1 MNRADRTGKA
11 PAFAAGTETAEL
23 TAIVTGRRDSL
34 FAGDL
39 ATGRDAVTA
48 KVQGRRI
55 LVVGGSGSI
64 GAATIRLILDFRPAA
79 LHVID
84 HNENSLAELVRDL
97 RGGPS
102 AMAGVDFRAL
112 PLDYG
117 SPVMERFLTEAPPYD
132 VVLNFAALKHVRSE
146 KDIYSVLQMF
156 DTNVVRHIR
165 FKRWLAAQHHG
176 ATYFAVSTDKA
187 ANPVSLMGAS
197 KRLMEDLIFDVAAA
211 PYQSSTSARFANV
224 AFSNGSLLQGFGY
237 RLAKRQ
243 PLAVPRDTRRYFISH
258 REAAEL
264 CLLAA
269 CRIPGDHIAVP
280 RADAQFRLQLLED
293 VACAC
298 LDYWG
303 LIPERYADEE
313 RARRDV
319 ERLAQ
324 EGRWPLLLTP
334 LDTGGEKPF
343 EEFVGAGE
351 SATDCGLRQ
360 VSALRHLPCTAAA
373 RRLFDDITHW
383 VNEPHRAVGKAAFV
397 EAISGALP
405 SFSHAASER
414 NLDQR
419 L

>member
-1 MNRADRTGKA
+1 MNRVDRADKA
-11 PAFAAGTETAEL
+11 RPFIVGTEITEL
-23 TAIVTGRRDSL
+23 TSIVTGRTDSL
-34 FAGDL
+34 FASDL
-39 ATGRDAVTA
+39 EASGERVLA
-48 KVQGRRI
+48 KVRDRRI
-55 LVVGGSGSI
+55 LVIGGGGSI
-64 GAATIRLILDFRPAA
+64 GAATVRIVLDYRPSA
-79 LHVID
+79 LHVVD
-84 HNENSLAELVRDL
+84 HNENYLAELVREL
-97 RGGPS
+97 RGRS
-102 AMAGVDFRAL
+102 AGIRDTDFRAL

-117 SPVMERFLTEAPPYD
+117 GSVMERFLADSPPYD

-165 FKRWLAAQHHG
+165 FKRWLAEHRHG

-211 PYQSSTSARFANV
+211 DSQSTTSARFANV
-224 AFSNGSLLQGFGY
+224 AFSNGSLLQAFGY

-258 REAAEL
+258 REAGEF
-264 CLLAA
+264 CLLAT
-269 CRIPGDHIAVP
+269 CRIPDRHIAVP
-280 RADAQFRLQLLED
+280 RVDATLRLQLLED
-293 VACAC
+293 IACVY

-303 LIPERYADEE
+303 WRAERYVDEAQ
-313 RARRDV
+313 ARDDV
-319 ERLAQ
+319 ERLAR

-351 SATDCGLRQ
+351 NPTDCGLANLTA
-360 VSALRHLPCTAAA
+360 VRHVPCLNAEKKI
-373 RRLFDDITHW
+373 FDQIAHW
-383 VNEPHRAVGKAAFV
+383 VTEPDLAIAKSKFIS
-397 EAISGALP
+397 AISDALP
-405 SFSHAASER
+405 NFRHAESER

>member
-1 MNRADRTGKA
+1 MNRADRASTA
-11 PAFAAGTETAEL
+11 HPFIAGTETAEL
-23 TAIVTGRRDSL
+23 TANVTGRTHSL
-34 FAGDL
+34 FASDL
-39 ATGRDAVTA
+39 EASHDRVLA
-48 KVQGRRI
+48 KICDRRI
-55 LVVGGSGSI
+55 LVIGGGGSI
-64 GAATIRLILDFRPAA
+64 GAATVRIILDYLPSA
-79 LHVID
+79 LHIVD
-84 HNENSLAELVRDL
+84 HNENYLAELVREL
-97 RGGPS
+97 RGRS
-102 AMAGVDFRAL
+102 AGIPDIDFRAL

-117 SPVMERFLTEAPPYD
+117 GPVMERFLADSPPYD

-156 DTNVVRHIR
+156 DTNVVRHLR
-165 FKRWLAAQHHG
+165 FKRWLADHRHG

-211 PYQSSTSARFANV
+211 SSQSTTSARFANV

-258 REAAEL
+258 REAGEL
-264 CLLAA
+264 CLLAT
-269 CRIPGDHIAVP
+269 CRIPDGHIAVP
-280 RADAQFRLQLLED
+280 RVDATLQLQLLED
-293 VACAC
+293 IACAC

-303 LIPERYADEE
+303 WRAERYVDEAQ
-313 RARRDV
+313 ARNDV
-319 ERLAQ
+319 ERLAR

-343 EEFVGAGE
+343 EEFVGTDE
-351 SATDCGLRQ
+351 SATDCGLSNLTT
-360 VSALRHLPCTAAA
+360 VCHVPCLTAEQK
-373 RRLFDDITHW
+373 LFDQIARW
-383 VNEPHRAVGKAAFV
+383 VAEPDLAIVKSKFIS
-397 EAISGALP
+397 AISDAVP
-405 SFSHAASER
+405 NFRHSDSER

>member
-1 MNRADRTGKA
+1 MNKADRA
-11 PAFAAGTETAEL
+11 SAAHPFIAGTETAEL
-23 TAIVTGRRDSL
+23 TAIVTGRTNSL
-34 FAGDL
+34 FASDL
-39 ATGRDAVTA
+39 EASSEPVLA
-48 KVQGRRI
+48 KVRDRRI
-55 LVVGGSGSI
+55 LVIGGGGSI
-64 GAATIRLILDFRPAA
+64 GAATVRIILDYQPSA
-79 LHVID
+79 LHIVD
-84 HNENSLAELVRDL
+84 HNENYLAELVREL
-97 RGGPS
+97 RGRS
-102 AMAGVDFRAL
+102 AGIPDIDFRAL

-117 SPVMERFLTEAPPYD
+117 GPVMERFLADSPPYD

-156 DTNVVRHIR
+156 DTNVVRHLR
-165 FKRWLAAQHHG
+165 FKRWLADHRHG

-211 PYQSSTSARFANV
+211 SSQSTTSARFANV

-258 REAAEL
+258 QEAGEL
-264 CLLAA
+264 CLLAT
-269 CRIPGDHIAVP
+269 CRIPNGHIAVP
-280 RADAQFRLQLLED
+280 RVDDTLQLQLLED
-293 VACAC
+293 IACAC
-298 LDYWG
+298 LNYWG
-303 LIPERYADEE
+303 WRAERYGDEAQ
-313 RARRDV
+313 ARNDV
-319 ERLAQ
+319 ERLAR

-351 SATDCGLRQ
+351 SAIDCGLLN
-360 VSALRHLPCTAAA
+360 VSALRHIPGVAARQELFEQIARWVDEPDFAIAKANFVSVIAAA
-373 RRLFDDITHW
+373 
-383 VNEPHRAVGKAAFV
+383 
-397 EAISGALP
+397 LP
-405 SFSHAASER
+405 NFRHSQSEQ

>member
-1 MNRADRTGKA
+1 MNRLHRTASA
-11 PAFAAGTETAEL
+11 PAFMAGTESAEL
-23 TAIVTGRRDSL
+23 TAIVTGRSASL
-34 FAGDL
+34 FADDV
-39 ATGRDAVTA
+39 AASRDAIGA
-48 KVQGRRI
+48 KLRGRRV
-55 LVVGGSGSI
+55 LAVGGAGSI
-64 GAATIRLILDFRPAA
+64 GAATVALALDYGPAA
-79 LHVID
+79 LHAAD

-97 RGGPS
+97 RGRP
-102 AMAGVDFRAL
+102 AGIGDADFRAL

-117 SPVMERFLTEAPPYD
+117 SPVMERFLADMPPYD

-165 FKRWLAAQHHG
+165 FKRWLAAHRHG

-211 PYQSSTSARFANV
+211 RNQRSTSARFANV

-258 REAAEL
+258 REAADL

-280 RADAQFRLQLLED
+280 RADAGFQLQVLED

-298 LDYWG
+298 LAYWG
-303 LIPERYADEE
+303 LKPERYDDES
-313 RARRDV
+313 RARNDV
-319 ERLAQ
+319 ERLSR

-334 LDTGGEKPF
+334 LDTGGEKSF
-343 EEFVGAGE
+343 EEFIGTGE
-351 SATDCGLRQ
+351 SETECGLRS
-360 VSALRHLPCTAAA
+360 VAVLRHVPCAAVA
-373 RRLFDDITHW
+373 LHLFDDIASW
-383 VNEPHRAVGKAAFV
+383 VNEPRRTIGKAEFA
-397 EAISGALP
+397 GAVAAVLP
-405 SFSHAASER
+405 NFHHAASEQ

>member
-1 MNRADRTGKA
+1 MNRADRANTA
-11 PAFAAGTETAEL
+11 RPFIAGTETAEL
-23 TAIVTGRRDSL
+23 TSIVTGRTNSL

-39 ATGRDAVTA
+39 QASSDHVFA
-48 KVQGRRI
+48 KVRDRRI
-55 LVVGGSGSI
+55 LVIGGGGSI
-64 GAATIRLILDFRPAA
+64 GAATVRIILDYHPSA
-79 LHVID
+79 LHVVD
-84 HNENSLAELVRDL
+84 HNENYLAELVREL
-97 RGGPS
+97 RGRS
-102 AMAGVDFRAL
+102 AGIPDIDFRAL

-117 SPVMERFLTEAPPYD
+117 GPVMERLLTDSPPYD

-156 DTNVVRHIR
+156 DTNLVRHVR
-165 FKRWLAAQHHG
+165 FKRWLADHRHG

-211 PYQSSTSARFANV
+211 SGQSTTSARFANV

-258 REAAEL
+258 QEAGEL
-264 CLLAA
+264 CMLAT
-269 CRIPGDHIAVP
+269 CRIPDNHIAVP
-280 RADAQFRLQLLED
+280 RVDTTLQLQLLED
-293 VACAC
+293 IACAC
-298 LDYWG
+298 LEYWG
-303 LIPERYADEE
+303 LRAERYIDEAG
-313 RARRDV
+313 ARNDV
-319 ERLAQ
+319 ERLAR

-343 EEFVGAGE
+343 EEFVGTGE
-351 SATDCGLRQ
+351 SATDCGLIN
-360 VSALRHLPCTAAA
+360 VSAVRHIPGVTTEQK
-373 RRLFDDITHW
+373 LFDQIARW
-383 VNEPHRAVGKAAFV
+383 VDEPDLAIAKATFIG
-397 EAISGALP
+397 AISDALP
-405 SFSHAASER
+405 NFRHSQSER

>member
-1 MNRADRTGKA
+1 MNRADRASTA
-11 PAFAAGTETAEL
+11 RPFVAGTETAEL
-23 TAIVTGRRDSL
+23 TAIVTGRTNSL
-34 FAGDL
+34 FASDL
-39 ATGRDAVTA
+39 EASSEPVLA
-48 KVQGRRI
+48 KVRDRRI
-55 LVVGGSGSI
+55 LVIGGGGSI
-64 GAATIRLILDFRPAA
+64 GAATVRIILDYQPSA
-79 LHVID
+79 LHIVD
-84 HNENSLAELVRDL
+84 HNENYLAELVREL
-97 RGGPS
+97 RGRS
-102 AMAGVDFRAL
+102 AGIPDIDFRAL

-117 SPVMERFLTEAPPYD
+117 GPVMERFLADSPPYD

-156 DTNVVRHIR
+156 DTNVVKHLR
-165 FKRWLAAQHHG
+165 FKRWLAEHRHG

-197 KRLMEDLIFDVAAA
+197 KRLMEDLIFDIAAA
-211 PYQSSTSARFANV
+211 STQSTTSARFANV

-258 REAAEL
+258 QEAGEL
-264 CLLAA
+264 CLLAT
-269 CRIPGDHIAVP
+269 CRIPDGHIAVP
-280 RADAQFRLQLLED
+280 RVDARLQLQLLED
-293 VACAC
+293 IAGAS

-303 LIPERYADEE
+303 WRAERYVDEAQ
-313 RARRDV
+313 ARSDV
-319 ERLAQ
+319 ERLAR

-351 SATDCGLRQ
+351 SAIDCGLLN
-360 VSALRHLPCTAAA
+360 VLALRH
-373 RRLFDDITHW
+373 
-383 VNEPHRAVGKAAFV
+383 
-397 EAISGALP
+397 ISGVADEQKLFEQIARWVDEPGFAIAKAKFVSVISAALP
-405 SFSHAASER
+405 NFRHSQSEQ

>member
-1 MNRADRTGKA
+1 MNRADRASTA
-11 PAFAAGTETAEL
+11 RPFIAGTETAEL
-23 TAIVTGRRDSL
+23 TAIVTGRTNSL
-34 FAGDL
+34 FASDL
-39 ATGRDAVTA
+39 KASSARVLA
-48 KVQGRRI
+48 KVRDRRI
-55 LVVGGSGSI
+55 LVIGGGGSI
-64 GAATIRLILDFRPAA
+64 GAATVRIILDYLPSA
-79 LHVID
+79 LHIVD
-84 HNENSLAELVRDL
+84 HNENYLAELVREL
-97 RGGPS
+97 RGRS
-102 AMAGVDFRAL
+102 AGIPDIDFRAL

-117 SPVMERFLTEAPPYD
+117 GPVMERFLAESPPYD

-156 DTNVVRHIR
+156 DTNVVRHLR
-165 FKRWLAAQHHG
+165 FKRWLAEHRHG

-211 PYQSSTSARFANV
+211 SSQSTTSARFANV

-237 RLAKRQ
+237 RLAKWQ

-258 REAAEL
+258 QEAGEL

-269 CRIPGDHIAVP
+269 CRIPDGHIAVP
-280 RADAQFRLQLLED
+280 RVDATLQLQLLED
-293 VACAC
+293 IACAC

-303 LIPERYADEE
+303 LSAERYGDEAQ
-313 RARRDV
+313 ARNDV
-319 ERLAQ
+319 ERLAR

-351 SATDCGLRQ
+351 SATDCGLRN
-360 VSALRHLPCTAAA
+360 VLALRHIAGVAAEKKLFEEIA
-373 RRLFDDITHW
+373 RW
-383 VNEPHRAVGKAAFV
+383 VDEPDSAVAKANFV
-397 EAISGALP
+397 SAISAALP
-405 SFSHAASER
+405 NFRHSQSEQ

>member
-1 MNRADRTGKA
+1 MNRPDRASTA
-11 PAFAAGTETAEL
+11 RPFIAGTETAEL
-23 TAIVTGRRDSL
+23 TAIVTGRTNSL
-34 FAGDL
+34 FASDL
-39 ATGRDAVTA
+39 EASRDRVLA
-48 KVQGRRI
+48 KVRDRRI
-55 LVVGGSGSI
+55 LVIGGGGSI
-64 GAATIRLILDFRPAA
+64 GAATVRIILDYQPSA
-79 LHVID
+79 LHIVD
-84 HNENSLAELVRDL
+84 HNENYLAELVREL
-97 RGGPS
+97 RGRS
-102 AMAGVDFRAL
+102 AGIPDIDFRAL

-117 SPVMERFLTEAPPYD
+117 GPVMERFLADSPPYD

-156 DTNVVRHIR
+156 DTNVVRHLR
-165 FKRWLAAQHHG
+165 FKRWLADHRHG

-197 KRLMEDLIFDVAAA
+197 KRLMEDLIFDIAAA
-211 PYQSSTSARFANV
+211 SSQSTTSARFANV

-258 REAAEL
+258 QEAGEL
-264 CLLAA
+264 CLLAT
-269 CRIPGDHIAVP
+269 CRIPDGHIAVP
-280 RADAQFRLQLLED
+280 RVDTTLQLQLLED
-293 VACAC
+293 IACAC

-303 LIPERYADEE
+303 WRAERYGDEAQ
-313 RARRDV
+313 ARNDV
-319 ERLAQ
+319 ERLAR

-351 SATDCGLRQ
+351 SAIDCGLLN
-360 VSALRHLPCTAAA
+360 VLALRHIPGVAAEQK
-373 RRLFDDITHW
+373 LFEQITRW
-383 VNEPHRAVGKAAFV
+383 VDEPDFAIVKAKFV
-397 EAISGALP
+397 SVISAALP
-405 SFSHAASER
+405 NFHHSQSEQ